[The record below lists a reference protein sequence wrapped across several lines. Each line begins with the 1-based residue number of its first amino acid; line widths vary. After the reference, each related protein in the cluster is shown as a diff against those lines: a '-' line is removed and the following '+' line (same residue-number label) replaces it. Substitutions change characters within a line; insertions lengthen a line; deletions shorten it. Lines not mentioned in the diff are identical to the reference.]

1 MFVGH
6 YAAAFALKGKEKSAS
21 LGMLFIAT
29 QFVDILFFPLTLLG
43 IERIKLVENFTPA
56 NNFDLEF
63 MPFTHS
69 LLGSLFWAMIF
80 YFLYKYVLLKDKVN
94 NKNIALVMALGVLSH
109 WFGDLIAHTPDLPLI
124 NGEPKFGFG
133 LWRNKFLTFITEATL
148 LLVSLYYYLKKTKA
162 LLPIGKYA
170 AIGFTGFLVFA
181 SFMNFYVL
189 PQETNLVK
197 LALSALFAYF
207 FFAGLAFWVDKKRG

>member
-29 QFVDILFFPLTLLG
+29 QFMDILFFPLTLLG
-43 IERIKLVENFTPA
+43 VERIKLVENFTA
-56 NNFDLEF
+56 VNNFDLEF

-69 LLGSLFWAMIF
+69 LLGSLFWALVF
-80 YFLYKYVLLKDKVN
+80 YFLYRYFLEKDKVN
-94 NKNIALVMALGVLSH
+94 CKNIALVMALGVLSH
-109 WFGDLIAHTPDLPLI
+109 WFADLIAHTPDLPII

-133 LWRNKFLTFITEATL
+133 LWRNKLLTFLTEAVL
-148 LLVSLYYYLKKTKA
+148 LIVSLYYYLKNTKA

-170 AIGFTGFLVFA
+170 AIGFTGFLIFA
-181 SFMNFYVL
+181 SFINFYVL
-189 PQETNLVK
+189 PQETNMVK
-197 LALSALFAYF
+197 LALSALLAYF
-207 FFAGLAFWVDKKRG
+207 SFAGLAFWLDRKRV